1 MIMKKRGF
9 TLIELL
15 VVIAIIG
22 ILASI
27 VLVSLGTARN
37 KARDVAIK
45 ADLSS
50 LRAAAELHASNNG
63 ESYATFCDS
72 ADYLRASAGIES
84 NGIAAGNHDCNSV
97 AGAWAA
103 CSQLAGEAAA
113 WCVDSTGNSKTM
125 TQATCV
131 DATWAA
137 TVCP

>member
-1 MIMKKRGF
+1 MRKRGF

-45 ADLSS
+45 ADLAS
-50 LRAAAELHASNNG
+50 LRASAELHASNNS
-63 ESYATFCDS
+63 ESYATFCAS
-72 ADYLRASAGIES
+72 ADAGRASAGILS
-84 NGIAAGNHDCNSV
+84 NGSTMLCSAN

-103 CSQLAGEAAA
+103 CAQLKSVTGNYS
-113 WCVDSTGNSKTM
+113 CVDSTGVAKEVIGAS
-125 TQATCV
+125 C
-131 DATWAA
+131 AA
-137 TVCP
+137 VTVCP